1 MRVTLPN
8 SVSTRQTD
16 KPKFENRKTI
26 SYSLVEVRMKTIW
39 HFLKIRMAT
48 VRRYLCAYMSKI
60 PLRRRATVV
69 VVLSLWMAC
78 GGICGSQGLPH
89 ALPES
94 PVPSFGEIHWYVS
107 PAEKAPLPSAEVLL
121 NDHAGISE

>member
-1 MRVTLPN
+1 
-8 SVSTRQTD
+8 
-16 KPKFENRKTI
+16 
-26 SYSLVEVRMKTIW
+26 MKTIW

-78 GGICGSQGLPH
+78 GGIRGSQGLPH

-94 PVPSFGEIHWYVS
+94 PVPSFGEIHWYIS
-107 PAEKAPLPSAEVLL
+107 PYEQEPLPSAEVLVIV
-121 NDHAGISE
+121 NIEISE